1 MTFARIRMVLAGAGI
16 LLTLACTSHTHFPE
30 SSLTGGV
37 FEVKI
42 DNSMMPQSVTAK
54 RGDEVRWINMSNA
67 TVDVSV
73 IQTREELV
81 SCQKGFASTNLGYLF
96 GTSEYENIV
105 MATVRPNEFASL
117 CFAIPGKYV
126 YTVRKDPS
134 TTGSLDKT
142 SGSITI
148 E

>member
-1 MTFARIRMVLAGAGI
+1 MTLTRIGMILSGVGI
-16 LLTLACTSHTHFPE
+16 LLTLACASHQHFPE

-37 FEVKI
+37 FEIKI
-42 DNSMMPQSVTAK
+42 DNSLRPQSVTAK
-54 RGDEVRWINMSNA
+54 RGDEVKWINMSNA
-67 TVDVSV
+67 LVEVSLV
-73 IQTREELV
+73 QTREELI